1 LDRKVSENS
10 EDDSAL
16 YLTGVLIATR
26 SASKHFC
33 SLGLSLQLNPAVVWL
48 ALSVPLNKYFRL
60 SMGTI
65 LTATSNFSLLGDY
78 IMVALLLLACLMGLS
93 GALNVLRSRPVW
105 ERPTS
110 IVLCAVNLVFMV
122 GFVWICWLH
131 YQIYC
136 HLPLELPAN
145 LADWLNRQLTAMNS
159 RTAYALPLYDP
170 ANPPRYAI
178 PVWIE
183 NEKYY
188 FWFMCYSIMVLIVH
202 WRVNNH
208 RLKAV
213 LHLILAG
220 QVAILFFAADPFKHP
235 LPRFFAE
242 VSPWLESGQSHMGR
256 IGHFM
261 RLYPRM
267 IFYYNAHYMWLHPPL
282 LFLAYAC
289 ITLTFVASI
298 FMLVRREPAIE
309 VFGYDFA
316 KLGYFLLTL
325 GMLLG
330 YPWALQSW
338 GANWWW
344 DPKICSSIM
353 MWAIFTTY
361 LHTRI
366 YIHKAG
372 MWYFC
377 SALGILCYLSMIFT
391 FLTSFY
397 FPGEHTFQ

>member
-1 LDRKVSENS
+1 
-10 EDDSAL
+10 
-16 YLTGVLIATR
+16 
-26 SASKHFC
+26 
-33 SLGLSLQLNPAVVWL
+33 
-48 ALSVPLNKYFRL
+48 
-60 SMGTI
+60 MGTI
-65 LTATSNFSLLGDY
+65 LATTSTFSHLGNY
-78 IMVALLLLACLMGLS
+78 LMIALLLLASLIGFS
-93 GALNVLRSRPVW
+93 GVLNVLRSRPIW
-105 ERPTS
+105 ERPTG
-110 IVLCAVNLVFMV
+110 ILLFGVNFVFMV
-122 GFVWICWLH
+122 GFLWICWFH
-131 YQIYC
+131 YQIHC
-136 HLPLELPAN
+136 HLPLELPGN
-145 LADWLNRQLTAMNS
+145 LVGWFNQRLTAINS
-159 RTAYALPLYDP
+159 KATYALPLYDA

-188 FWFMCYSIMVLIVH
+188 FWFMCYAIMVLIAH
-202 WRVNNH
+202 WRVKNH
-208 RLKAV
+208 RLRAV
-213 LHLILAG
+213 MHLLLAG
-220 QVAILFFAADPFKHP
+220 HVAMLFFAVDPFKHP

-242 VSPWLESGQSHMGR
+242 VRPWFESGHLSMGR
-256 IGHFM
+256 IGRFM
-261 RLYPRM
+261 SLYPRM

-289 ITLTFVASI
+289 ITLTFVTSV
-298 FMLVRREPAIE
+298 FMLIKRRPAIE
-309 VFGYDFA
+309 TLGYDYA

-366 YIHKAG
+366 YVYKSS
-372 MWYFC
+372 MWYFS

-397 FPGEHTFQ
+397 FPGEHTLQ